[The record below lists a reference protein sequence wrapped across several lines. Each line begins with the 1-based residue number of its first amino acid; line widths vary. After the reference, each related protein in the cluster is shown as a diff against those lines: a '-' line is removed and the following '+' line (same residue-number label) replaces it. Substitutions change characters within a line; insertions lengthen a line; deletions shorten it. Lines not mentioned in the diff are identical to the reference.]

1 MYAVFEDGSRQYRV
15 EQGTT
20 VLIDHRDDVKV
31 GDTLDLNKV
40 LLIGG
45 GDGAAKIGR
54 PLVAGAKVLAKV
66 VGLPTKKTMTQKFRR
81 RKNSKRL
88 RGHTQPYLRVTVESI
103 AG

>member
-45 GDGAAKIGR
+45 GTGSAKIGQ
-54 PLVAGAKVLAKV
+54 PLLAGAKVLAKV

>member
-20 VLIDHRDDVKV
+20 VLIDHRADVKI
-31 GDTLDLNKV
+31 GDKLDLNSV

-45 GDGAAKIGR
+45 GTGPAKIGR
-54 PLVAGAKVLAKV
+54 PLVAGATVHAKV

-88 RGHTQPYLRVTVESI
+88 KGHTQPYLRVTVESI
-103 AG
+103 VG

>member
-45 GDGAAKIGR
+45 GTGAAKIGR
-54 PLVAGAKVLAKV
+54 PMVAGAKVLAKV